1 MRTEEDRDDKD
12 TRRAEGLAL
21 RLYVADDGPNSVR
34 AVANLR
40 AICARCLDSSEYRL
54 EIIDVLQEPAR
65 ALEAGILVT
74 PTLVGRGR
82 VAVSIVGT
90 LDDHENVRRA
100 LGLNESR

>member
-1 MRTEEDRDDKD
+1 MTTEENREDKD
-12 TRRAEGLAL
+12 TPITEGLVL

-40 AICARCLDSSEYRL
+40 AICARWLEASEYQL
-54 EIIDVLQEPAR
+54 EIIDVLQEPVR

-74 PTLVGRGR
+74 PTLGGQGR

-90 LDDHENVRRA
+90 LDDHENVGRA
-100 LGLNESR
+100 LGLDES